1 MLRSRPMFDRVLP
14 LGDPRLRTPAAA
26 VDPPDP
32 MTEGE
37 CMRLHAALQA
47 FRAEHGF
54 GRAIAAPQLGI
65 GKRIIA
71 VDLGAGPFTVIN
83 PVITWRS
90 ADTVTL
96 WDDCMCFPDLLVRV
110 RRAASITVDYV
121 DERGEA
127 RTLDRLDP
135 RTAELLQHE
144 IDHLDGILAIDRGD
158 GANAII
164 SRAAF
169 ALHIELFRGQ
179 VDLPTD
185 A

>member
-1 MLRSRPMFDRVLP
+1 MFERVLP

-26 VDPPDP
+26 ADPHDP
-32 MTEGE
+32 STEAQRQ
-37 CMRLHAALQA
+37 RLHAALQA

-65 GKRIIA
+65 SRRMIA
-71 VDLGAGPFTVIN
+71 VDLGAGPFTVLN

-127 RTLDRLDP
+127 RTLERLDR

-144 IDHLDGILAIDRGD
+144 IDHLDGVLAIDRGD
-158 GANAII
+158 GPNAII

-169 ALHIELFRGQ
+169 ELHIELFRGQ
-179 VDLPTD
+179 VDLPPD
-185 A
+185 V